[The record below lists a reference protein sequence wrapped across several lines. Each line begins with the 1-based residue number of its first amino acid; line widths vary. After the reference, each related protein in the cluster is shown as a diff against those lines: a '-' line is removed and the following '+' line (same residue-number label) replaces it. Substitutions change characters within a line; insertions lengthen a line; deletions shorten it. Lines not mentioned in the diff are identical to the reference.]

1 MRILLCLLAALVIP
15 ATAGAFESRNLVL
28 THDGLERQV
37 LIDAQRDVQ
46 AAPMLVVLHGGIAG
60 PRFVRRRARVT
71 LAREG
76 WVVAWPYA
84 VDDWND
90 GRVDSDGTPYDAADD
105 VGFLRAMIADLAGRG
120 MVDPNKVFFAGP
132 SIGGV
137 MTLRMLCEAPDLV
150 AGAAVAIASFA
161 RGYTCPAGPPKPVLY
176 IHGTDDGI
184 MLPDGGRIG
193 GWNPLVRDRGWVEPV
208 ADTVAKLARRNGCT
222 GREETA
228 LADLDPDDD
237 STVRRQ
243 TYQGCAEPLVHFI
256 VDGGG
261 HTWPG
266 AAASPMGRIVGAT
279 NKDFSATQAVQTF
292 FQRIAGE

>member
-1 MRILLCLLAALVIP
+1 MRLLAACFLMLMMAVP
-15 ATAGAFESRNLVL
+15 AQAFESRNLTL
-28 THDGLERQV
+28 THDGLRRQV
-37 LIDAQRDVQ
+37 LIDAQRNVQ
-46 AAPMLVVLHGGIAG
+46 SAPMLVVLHGGIAG

-90 GRVDSDGTPYDAADD
+90 GRVDSDGQPYDPADD
-105 VGFLRAMIADLAGRG
+105 VGFLRAMVEDLAQRG
-120 MVDPNKVFFAGP
+120 MVDPSKVFFAGP

-137 MTLRMLCEAPDLV
+137 MTLRMLCEAPDIV

-161 RGYTCPAGPPKPVLY
+161 QGYDCPAGPPKPVLY
-176 IHGTDDGI
+176 IHGTDDDI
-184 MLPDGGRIG
+184 MQPDGGRIG
-193 GWNPLVRDRGWVEPV
+193 GWNPLIRDRGRVEPV
-208 ADTVAKLARRNGCT
+208 ADTVAKLARRNGCA
-222 GREETA
+222 GVEETP
-228 LADLDPDDD
+228 LANIAPDDE

-243 TYQGCAEPLVHFI
+243 TYQGCSQPLVHFI

-279 NKDFSATQAVQTF
+279 NQDFSATKTVQSF
-292 FQRIAGE
+292 FQAIAGE